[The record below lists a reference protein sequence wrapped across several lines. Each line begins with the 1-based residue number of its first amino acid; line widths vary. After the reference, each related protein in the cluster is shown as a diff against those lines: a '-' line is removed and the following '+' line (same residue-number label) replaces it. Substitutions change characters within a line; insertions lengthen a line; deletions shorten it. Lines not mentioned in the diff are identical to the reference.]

1 MSQNVVHVVHRLVAT
16 AVIVVG
22 PMGVLMPLRACLHT
36 EPTTVGMSAI
46 GNATA
51 QVSESGMHL
60 MQCVKSAAGM
70 EVAFGGK
77 VAPERV

>member
-1 MSQNVVHVVHRLVAT
+1 
-16 AVIVVG
+16 
-22 PMGVLMPLRACLHT
+22 LHT
-36 EPTTVGMSAI
+36 EPTTVGMLAI

>member
-1 MSQNVVHVVHRLVAT
+1 
-16 AVIVVG
+16 
-22 PMGVLMPLRACLHT
+22 
-36 EPTTVGMSAI
+36 
-46 GNATA
+46 
-51 QVSESGMHL
+51 L

>member
-1 MSQNVVHVVHRLVAT
+1 
-16 AVIVVG
+16 
-22 PMGVLMPLRACLHT
+22 
-36 EPTTVGMSAI
+36 
-46 GNATA
+46 
-51 QVSESGMHL
+51 VSVMHL